1 MVAVNTGDESANWK
15 PVDVSE
21 RYTILDLLRGIA
33 LFGVLLFNLL
43 YFFRLS
49 LFDHILNFHSHAG
62 WANHAVDLLV
72 TEFVEFKAF
81 DLFSLTFGIG
91 IAVQAERAGRRG
103 VGVEAFLV
111 RRFLILFGF
120 GACHMLLVSNV
131 DILCLYAAC
140 GLLVIPLLR
149 LPATVLAVGGLAAI
163 YLPSVFS
170 GWPSLP
176 PESVLPAHVADAT
189 RIYSH
194 GSFGAIL
201 EFRWRETQAL
211 IVPLL
216 AGVAQKTF
224 GLMLLGVAVW
234 RAGVVREPG
243 RYRPLLWAVCAAGA
257 VIGLVNTTADLL
269 SQSFKMPVS
278 VPPVLHMLG
287 SHLPLAFAYA
297 AGLLAW
303 RRSKRA
309 DELTSPVAA
318 AGRMALTNYL
328 MQSVVFALLFY
339 GYGFQ
344 LFGRLDPKTAA
355 ALGTAFYALQIWF
368 SVRWLRRYRFGPFEW
383 LWRSLTYGRRQPMRR
398 AAASSRALPAGQ
410 YPIQRM

>member
-1 MVAVNTGDESANWK
+1 MVAVNTGDKRADWK

-33 LFGVLLFNLL
+33 LFGVLLVNLL

-49 LFDHILNFHSHAG
+49 LFDHILHFHSHAG

-91 IAVQAERAGRRG
+91 IAVQAERAGRRS
-103 VGVEAFLV
+103 VGVEAFLM

-140 GLLVIPLLR
+140 GLLAIPLLR
-149 LPATVLAVGGLAAI
+149 FPARVLAIAGVAAI

-170 GWPSLP
+170 GWPPLP
-176 PESVLPAHVADAT
+176 TESVLPAHVADAT

-194 GSFGAIL
+194 GSFSAIL

-211 IVPLL
+211 IVPIL
-216 AGVAQKTF
+216 AGVVQKTF

-234 RAGVVREPG
+234 RAGVIREPG
-243 RYRPLLWAVCAAGA
+243 RYRRLLWSVCAAGA
-257 VIGLVNTTADLL
+257 VIGLVNTTAELR
-269 SQSFKMPVS
+269 SEFFKIPV
-278 VPPVLHMLG
+278 LG

-368 SVRWLRRYRFGPFEW
+368 SARWLMRYRFGPFEW
-383 LWRSLTYGRRQPMRR
+383 MWRSLTYGRRQPMRR
-398 AAASSRALPAGQ
+398 AAASSRALPASQ
-410 YPIQRM
+410 SPIQRM